1 MNPCATGRHV
11 WLNDADAARCCNGYR
26 RELRLD
32 TLEPTDSPELAMP
45 VRLDSTRA
53 WWVWVPTGEPT

>member
-1 MNPCATGRHV
+1 MNTCQSGRHA
-11 WLNDADAARCCNGYR
+11 WLSDADAMRCCNGYR
-26 RELRLD
+26 RELRMD